1 MNISPSFWTCLILF
15 FLLSSKTQAQQRFK
29 AGLIAGFNLSQIDG
43 DNAAG
48 YERFGLVGG
57 VRGVAILSKKSE
69 LSLELLYSQR
79 GSQSDLDVSVSPMPF
94 KIKLNY
100 IAVPVL
106 FNYLDWEVEDDD
118 KNKFHKMHFSGG
130 FSYGRLLNADVD
142 DGLPNSDLD
151 IIATFFRQNDVSIVL
166 GATFYANR
174 HLGFTMR
181 WNRSLNLLFKE
192 TEDTPNTEN
201 NFLSKFLTFHAVY
214 ML

>member
-1 MNISPSFWTCLILF
+1 MKIIPTGCLF
-15 FLLSSKTQAQQRFK
+15 FLAFFFLCHSCQAQQRFK
-29 AGLIAGFNLSQIDG
+29 AGLIGGFNLSQIDG

-48 YERFGLVGG
+48 YERIGMMGG
-57 VRGVAILSKKSE
+57 VRGVAILSNKSE
-69 LSLELLYSQR
+69 LSFELLYSQR
-79 GSQSDLDVSVSPMPF
+79 GSQSDLDVKSSINPF

-100 IAVPVL
+100 IEVPVL
-106 FNYLDWEVEDDD
+106 FNYLDWEIEDDD
-118 KNKFHKMHFSGG
+118 KNKYYKMHFTGG
-130 FSYGRLLNADVD
+130 FSYGRLLNADVE

-151 IIATFFRQNDVSIVL
+151 IIATYFRQNDVSIVL

-181 WNRSLNLLFKE
+181 WNRSLILLFKE
-192 TEDTPNTEN
+192 TEDTPNTQN